1 MGTMTRTHA
10 GPRGPRAALLLVALL
25 IGLVPG
31 QSRAEDFAAA
41 LRETLRTGPA
51 SPGGAESE
59 RELLALQAF
68 YEERAFRPLWV
79 DDSGPLPRA
88 RALAEIMAAAGIH
101 GLREADYG
109 VSEISARLADGSA
122 RRRAEL
128 EYLLSR
134 ALIRYGGDLSAG
146 SLEPAKVDKELFL
159 EPKRAA
165 PATLLA
171 EAAAAPNI
179 GAYLDGLAPTSP
191 NYQRLKQALA
201 DYREVARRGGWT
213 KVPDGE
219 TLKPGMRDPRVATLR
234 QRLAETGDLE
244 AAGGEPEL
252 FDAAVEQA
260 VLRFQGRHGL
270 DRDGAVGK
278 QTIEALNV
286 PIERRIDQMVLNM
299 ERRRWMPDDLGRKYV
314 FANMAD
320 FELKIVDG
328 PGTVFDTRIV
338 VGLPYLRTPVFSGT
352 MTYVVINPYWHIT
365 PSIARSEMLPK
376 IREDVSYLAKNN
388 IKVLSGWGPDA
399 KVLDPTQID
408 WNSVSRSNF
417 TYKLRQDSG
426 PENALGRIKFMFPNS
441 HNVYMHDTPS
451 RALFERTVRS
461 FSHGCIR
468 VQNPL
473 EFATFLFR
481 GDPEWTREALDA
493 AVASGQ
499 RQTIKLKEPIPV
511 HLTYLTAWVNKDG
524 SVHFRDDIYGRD
536 KRLEAALRRAWTATD

>member
-1 MGTMTRTHA
+1 MARTHA
-10 GPRGPRAALLLVALL
+10 RLPAACAALLLTALL
-25 IGLVPG
+25 IGLAPG
-31 QSRAEDFAAA
+31 QPRAEDFAAA
-41 LRETLRTGPA
+41 LMETLRTGPA
-51 SPGGAESE
+51 SPGGAQSE
-59 RELLALQAF
+59 REQLALQAF
-68 YEERAFRPLWV
+68 YEGRAFRPVWV
-79 DDSGPLPRA
+79 DESGPSARA
-88 RALAEIMAAAGIH
+88 RAFAEVLGAAEVH
-101 GLREADYG
+101 GLRPADYG
-109 VSEISARLADGSA
+109 VSEITARLADASA
-122 RRRAEL
+122 RKRAEL

-165 PATLLA
+165 PATVLA
-171 EAAAAPNI
+171 EATAAPNI

-191 NYQRLKQALA
+191 NYLRLKQALA

-219 TLKPGMRDPRVATLR
+219 TLKPGMRDPRVAVLR
-234 QRLAETGDLE
+234 QRLAETEDLK
-244 AAGGEPEL
+244 ATGGEPEL
-252 FDAAVEQA
+252 YDAAVEEA
-260 VLRFQGRHGL
+260 VLSFQRRHGL

-278 QTIEALNV
+278 QTLAELNV

-299 ERRRWMPDDLGRKYV
+299 ERRRWLPADLGQKYV
-314 FANMAD
+314 FVNMAD

-328 PGTVFDTRIV
+328 PRTIFDTRIV
-338 VGLPYLRTPVFSGT
+338 VGLPYLRTPVFSGS

-365 PSIARSEMLPK
+365 PNIARAEMLPK
-376 IREDVSYLAKNN
+376 IRKDVSYLAKNN
-388 IKVLSGWGPDA
+388 IKVLSDWGPDA

-408 WNSVSRSNF
+408 WGSISRSNF

-426 PENALGRIKFMFPNS
+426 PDNALGRIKFMFPNR

-468 VQNPL
+468 VQHPL
-473 EFATFLFR
+473 EFATFIFR
-481 GDPEWTREALDA
+481 DDPEWTRAALDA
-493 AVASGQ
+493 AVASGEQ
-499 RQTIKLKEPIPV
+499 QVIKLKEPIPV
-511 HLTYLTAWVNKDG
+511 HLSYLTAWVNKDG

-536 KRLEAALRRAWTATD
+536 KRLEAALNRAWTATQ